1 MYIVGSLWMLLTL
14 KVHDGIKIEHG
25 TISHSFVLVSHKH
38 EEYLLQIKLIRDM
51 YIQLK
56 VYGYIIFWGISCHY
70 IQVCSSWFTVR

>member
-1 MYIVGSLWMLLTL
+1 MLLTL

-38 EEYLLQIKLIRDM
+38 EKYLLQIKLIRDM

-56 VYGYIIFWGISCHY
+56 VYGYIIF
-70 IQVCSSWFTVR
+70 